1 MGRKKK
7 PIWAV
12 VAADSRAPRDGKF
25 IEDLGRYYPLEEPAR
40 VELKDERV
48 KHWLK
53 VGAQPTDT
61 VRSLLSRQGLLLS
74 LHMERKGA
82 EPDAIAEAVE
92 VHQQYRRDKIK
103 AGAKVTAAELR
114 HSALDAEL
122 KEAEKREAELLEK
135 RKKAAAVAAEEK
147 ARKQA
152 LEAEGKA
159 DEETTG
165 EEENVEEVV
174 GEAHDE
180 TTEKQVD

>member
-40 VELKDERV
+40 VELKDDRV

-61 VRSLLSRQGLLLS
+61 VRSLLSRQGVLLS

-82 EPDAIAEAVE
+82 EADTIAEAVE
-92 VHQQYRRDKIK
+92 AHQEYRQGKLMATTK
-103 AGAKVTAAELR
+103 ETTAELR
-114 HSALDAEL
+114 QKALQAEA

-135 RKKAAAVAAEEK
+135 RKKAVAAAAEEK
-147 ARKQA
+147 ARQ
-152 LEAEGKA
+152 EAVEAAVEDSAEEGA
-159 DEETTG
+159 E
-165 EEENVEEVV
+165 
-174 GEAHDE
+174 
-180 TTEKQVD
+180 